1 MKFGVPAETHAGET
15 RAAAAPETVK
25 KLISPG
31 HHAVLVQSGTGA
43 GASNPD
49 KHCVAANA
57 TIVLNSAEA

>member
-31 HHAVLVQSGTGA
+31 HHAVLVQSGA
-43 GASNPD
+43 GASIPD
-49 KHCVAANA
+49 KHCVAAGA